1 MEYFVFNSK
10 INIIVNIN
18 QASHYL
24 DQNLNAMDYTS
35 KAKNIKPNAAME
47 ISMRKPLKFITT
59 NKKVE
64 AISVIKHKVFPLTN
78 GPKRYSE
85 KIITR

>member
-35 KAKNIKPNAAME
+35 KAKNIKPNAAMD
-47 ISMRKPLKFITT
+47 ISMRKPLKLFTT
-59 NKKVE
+59 NKKVDG
-64 AISVIKHKVFPLTN
+64 ISVIKHKVFPFTN
-78 GPKRYSE
+78 VQKRYS
-85 KIITR
+85 

>member
-35 KAKNIKPNAAME
+35 KAKNIKSYAAME
-47 ISMRKPLKFITT
+47 ISMRKPLKFFTT
-59 NKKVE
+59 NKKVD
-64 AISVIKHKVFPLTN
+64 AISVIKHKVFPLPN
-78 GPKRYSE
+78 VQQRYS
-85 KIITR
+85 